1 MPGGLDSGWTG
12 GVPVKCEA
20 ESILRRENKTQGG
33 AGLWQVTTTRQGGV
47 ARPQHPPIN
56 SMKYVAL
63 LSGGKD
69 SCFNLLHCLKNGHQL
84 VAAATL
90 SPESGKDEIDSYL
103 YQTVGQDGIALIAD
117 ALRVPLYRRVICGH
131 PLEQGPEYGTT
142 SPGGSGTPGDETE
155 DLYLLLK
162 TVLEHHPD
170 VRGVAVGAILSNY
183 QRVRVEHVCRRFSL
197 TPLAYLWQRNQVAL
211 LSEMLSAHLNAV
223 LIKVAGA
230 GLIPSHLGISLS
242 AMHPTLL
249 KLHAMYGTHPCGE
262 GGEYESFTLD
272 CPRIFQGKIIL
283 QETEKMASMEGDV
296 APVAYLRINRAEVV
310 HKNEDDL
317 SIEAKQ
323 ADVPIP
329 PLLEPCFQDVRM
341 HVARSLGSPLSRTL
355 PTHITPAVSQAIS
368 LPPSIR
374 TFGPWIAVGNVHTT
388 SENASHSV
396 AEQVTQCFHNL
407 KDILARYTTS
417 SPSEVLAKSAMI
429 TLFLPTLDSSTFSAA
444 NTAYS
449 AFFGASPPARAC
461 IAAGESVTL
470 ECVAWAPER
479 TPEKNAHLRN
489 SWTRRSLH
497 VQSLSYWA
505 PANIGPYSQAVSISP
520 WTFISGQIGLLPAS
534 LTLPTS
540 SDILPPYSPD
550 VECDPEIRL
559 CLETSSLAVETALVL
574 QHTSRV
580 IRAAPISS
588 RNGDEGGFGGSD
600 GAGKE
605 TNADGQGGHVQLAL
619 YYLVDVHDLKHVQAG
634 VAAAN
639 DPLVPTLY
647 AVVTSL
653 PRGAR
658 LEKVVVVHS
667 GRCALSDPDHMDD
680 DEEIVERTPEFH
692 QGNLTPTGNDG
703 QLELYWEVSY
713 FSPLG
718 EGCAVLF
725 VRCLLGEASPSA
737 VIAEA
742 IEDAAKRLKSVPAL
756 SSFLTR
762 TLVSKIFVRP
772 GIEPNKF
779 LPLLRALFGNQMPA
793 LTVVPSQSVAS
804 RYERGWDWGFTLMR
818 V

>member
-1 MPGGLDSGWTG
+1 
-12 GVPVKCEA
+12 
-20 ESILRRENKTQGG
+20 
-33 AGLWQVTTTRQGGV
+33 
-47 ARPQHPPIN
+47 
-56 SMKYVAL
+56 MKYVAL

-170 VRGVAVGAILSNY
+170 VQGVAVGAILSNY

-296 APVAYLRINRAEVV
+296 APVAYLRIKRAEVV

-341 HVARSLGSPLSRTL
+341 RVARSLGSPLSCTL

-374 TFGPWIAVGNVHTT
+374 TLGPWIAVGNVHTT

-461 IAAGESVTL
+461 IAAGKSVTL

-479 TPEKNAHLRN
+479 TPEKNAHFRN

-505 PANIGPYSQAVSISP
+505 PANIGPYSQAISP

-550 VECDPEIRL
+550 VECDPEIRS
-559 CLETSSLAVETALVL
+559 CLETSSLALETALVL
-574 QHTSRV
+574 QHISRV

-588 RNGDEGGFGGSD
+588 RNGDEGGFGG
-600 GAGKE
+600 
-605 TNADGQGGHVQLAL
+605 T
-619 YYLVDVHDLKHVQAG
+619 
-634 VAAAN
+634 AN
-639 DPLVPTLY
+639 DVSSCFWRVSVNVVANDTVEKPLVPTLY

-653 PRGAR
+653 PCGAR

-692 QGNLTPTGNDG
+692 QGDI
-703 QLELYWEVSY
+703 
-713 FSPLG
+713 
-718 EGCAVLF
+718 
-725 VRCLLGEASPSA
+725 PSS
-737 VIAEA
+737 IA
-742 IEDAAKRLKSVPAL
+742 L
-756 SSFLTR
+756 
-762 TLVSKIFVRP
+762 
-772 GIEPNKF
+772 
-779 LPLLRALFGNQMPA
+779 
-793 LTVVPSQSVAS
+793 
-804 RYERGWDWGFTLMR
+804 
-818 V
+818 